1 MIIYRKKKRSI
12 QNETTSMS
20 EENLPK
26 HDLAKRST
34 EVCQVIS
41 RISRI
46 PSSSNS
52 PLDRVT
58 LTQVILVILL
68 VKYVIM

>member
-41 RISRI
+41 RI